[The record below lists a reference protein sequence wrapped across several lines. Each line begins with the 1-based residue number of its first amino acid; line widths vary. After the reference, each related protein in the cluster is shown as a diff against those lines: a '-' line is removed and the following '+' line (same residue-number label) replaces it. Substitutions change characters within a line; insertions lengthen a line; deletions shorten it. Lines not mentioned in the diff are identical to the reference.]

1 MSAAT
6 EKVHQMEDYQEKS
19 EVEAMGDAIAANVGD
34 SATRD
39 MGKVAM
45 LISIMVSVL
54 LVVFFYGLNQN
65 LSSLTS
71 EVKDLQS
78 VRGEVAD
85 LNAQMDVVD
94 GRLVE
99 LEKLPLK
106 TRHIIMDG
114 IIEEM
119 NQKAAYVGAQ
129 LSEEEQAKL
138 AKVQE
143 LLKDVQSGLQK

>member
-1 MSAAT
+1 MSAAS
-6 EKVHQMEDYQEKS
+6 EKVHQIEDYQQKS
-19 EVEAMGDAIAANVGD
+19 EVEAMGDKIAANVGD
-34 SATRD
+34 TAQRD
-39 MGKVAM
+39 MGKVA
-45 LISIMVSVL
+45 IIVSFMATVL

-65 LSSLTS
+65 LSSLTA
-71 EVKDLQS
+71 EVKDLQT

-85 LNAQMDVVD
+85 LNSQMAVVD

-99 LEKLPLK
+99 LEKLPTK

>member
-6 EKVHQMEDYQEKS
+6 EKVHQMEDYQAKS
-19 EVEAMGDAIAANVGD
+19 EVEVLGDQIAAGVGD
-34 SATRD
+34 TAQKD
-39 MGKVAM
+39 MGKVAII
-45 LISIMVSVL
+45 ISFMAVVL

-85 LNAQMDVVD
+85 LNAQMAVVD
-94 GRLVE
+94 GRIVE

-106 TRHIIMDG
+106 TKNIIMDG
-114 IIEEM
+114 ILDEM

-129 LSEEEQAKL
+129 LSPEEQAKL

-143 LLKDVQSGLQK
+143 LLRDVQSGLQK

>member
-6 EKVHQMEDYQEKS
+6 EKVHQMEDYQQNEDVLAEDVTAGVTETAQK
-19 EVEAMGDAIAANVGD
+19 
-34 SATRD
+34 D
-39 MGKVAM
+39 MGKVAII
-45 LISIMVSVL
+45 ISFMAVVL

-65 LSSLTS
+65 LTSLTA
-71 EVKDLQS
+71 EVKDLQT
-78 VRGEVAD
+78 VRGEVEA
-85 LNAQMDVVD
+85 LNTQMTVVD

-99 LEKLPLK
+99 LEKLPTK

>member
-6 EKVHQMEDYQEKS
+6 EKVHQIEDYQQNEEKLG
-19 EVEAMGDAIAANVGD
+19 EDIASGVGET
-34 SATRD
+34 AQKD
-39 MGKVAM
+39 MGKVAII
-45 LISIMVSVL
+45 ISFMAVVL

-65 LSSLTS
+65 LTSLTA
-71 EVKDLQS
+71 EVKDLQT
-78 VRGEVAD
+78 VRGDVEA
-85 LNAQMDVVD
+85 LNSQMAVVD

-99 LEKLPLK
+99 LEKLPTK

>member
-6 EKVHQMEDYQEKS
+6 EKVHQIEDYQQS
-19 EVEAMGDAIAANVGD
+19 EEVLGENIVSGVGET
-34 SATRD
+34 AQKD
-39 MGKVAM
+39 MGKVAII
-45 LISIMVSVL
+45 ISFMAVVL

-65 LSSLTS
+65 LTSLTA
-71 EVKDLQS
+71 EVKDLQT
-78 VRGEVAD
+78 VRGDVEA
-85 LNAQMDVVD
+85 LNSQMTVVD

-99 LEKLPLK
+99 LEKLPTK

>member
-6 EKVHQMEDYQEKS
+6 EKVHQMEDYQQNENVLAEDVAAGVS
-19 EVEAMGDAIAANVGD
+19 ETAQK
-34 SATRD
+34 D

-45 LISIMVSVL
+45 IISFMAVVL

-65 LSSLTS
+65 LTSLTS

-85 LNAQMDVVD
+85 LNSQMAVVD

-99 LEKLPLK
+99 LEKLPTK

-119 NQKAAYVGAQ
+119 NQKASYVGAQ
-129 LSEEEQAKL
+129 LGEEDQAKL

>member
-6 EKVHQMEDYQEKS
+6 EKVHQMEDYQQKD
-19 EVEAMGDAIAANVGD
+19 EVEAMGQNIAAGVGET
-34 SATRD
+34 AQKD
-39 MGKVAM
+39 MGKVAII
-45 LISIMVSVL
+45 ISFMAVVL

-65 LSSLTS
+65 LSNLTS

-78 VRGEVAD
+78 VRGEVAA
-85 LNAQMDVVD
+85 LNTQMEVVD
-94 GRLVE
+94 GRIVE
-99 LEKLPLK
+99 LEKLPTK

-129 LSEEEQAKL
+129 LSEAEQAKL
-138 AKVQE
+138 AQVQE

>member
-6 EKVHQMEDYQEKS
+6 EKVHQMEDYQQNEEVLAEDVASGVS
-19 EVEAMGDAIAANVGD
+19 ETAQK
-34 SATRD
+34 D
-39 MGKVAM
+39 MGKVAII
-45 LISIMVSVL
+45 ISFMAVVL

-65 LSSLTS
+65 LTSLTA
-71 EVKDLQS
+71 EVKDLQT
-78 VRGEVAD
+78 VRGDVEA
-85 LNAQMDVVD
+85 LNTQMTVVD

-99 LEKLPLK
+99 LEKLPTK

-119 NQKAAYVGAQ
+119 NQKASYVGAQ

-143 LLKDVQSGLQK
+143 LLRDVQSGLQK

>member
-6 EKVHQMEDYQEKS
+6 EKVHQMEDYQQNEDVLAEDVASGVS
-19 EVEAMGDAIAANVGD
+19 ETAQK
-34 SATRD
+34 D
-39 MGKVAM
+39 MGKVAII
-45 LISIMVSVL
+45 ISFMAVVL

-65 LSSLTS
+65 LSSLTA
-71 EVKDLQS
+71 EVKDLQT
-78 VRGEVAD
+78 VRGDVEA
-85 LNAQMDVVD
+85 LNTQMTVVD

-99 LEKLPLK
+99 LEKLPTK

-119 NQKAAYVGAQ
+119 NQKASYVGAQ

-143 LLKDVQSGLQK
+143 LLRDVQSGLQK

>member
-6 EKVHQMEDYQEKS
+6 EKVHQIEDYQQKS
-19 EVEAMGDAIAANVGD
+19 DVEAMGDKIAANVGD
-34 SATRD
+34 NAQRD
-39 MGKVAM
+39 MGKVA
-45 LISIMVSVL
+45 IIVSFMATVL

-65 LSSLTS
+65 LSSLTA

-85 LNAQMDVVD
+85 LNSQMAVVD

-99 LEKLPLK
+99 LEKLPTK

-114 IIEEM
+114 ILEEM

>member
-6 EKVHQMEDYQEKS
+6 EKVHQMEDYQQNEEVLVEDVASGVS
-19 EVEAMGDAIAANVGD
+19 ETAQK
-34 SATRD
+34 D
-39 MGKVAM
+39 MGKVAII
-45 LISIMVSVL
+45 ISFMAVVL

-65 LSSLTS
+65 LTSLTA
-71 EVKDLQS
+71 EVKDLQT
-78 VRGEVAD
+78 VRGDVEA
-85 LNAQMDVVD
+85 LNTQMTVVD

-99 LEKLPLK
+99 LEKLPTK

-119 NQKAAYVGAQ
+119 NQKASYVGAQ

>member
-6 EKVHQMEDYQEKS
+6 EKVHQMEDYQQNE
-19 EVEAMGDAIAANVGD
+19 EVLGENVTAGVTETA
-34 SATRD
+34 SKD
-39 MGKVAM
+39 MGKVAII
-45 LISIMVSVL
+45 ISFMAVVL

-65 LSSLTS
+65 LTSLTA
-71 EVKDLQS
+71 EVKDLQT
-78 VRGEVAD
+78 VRGEVEA
-85 LNAQMDVVD
+85 LNSQMDVVD

-99 LEKLPLK
+99 LEKLPTK

>member
-6 EKVHQMEDYQEKS
+6 EKVHQMEDYQQNE
-19 EVEAMGDAIAANVGD
+19 EALGENVAVGVTETA
-34 SATRD
+34 SKD
-39 MGKVAM
+39 MGKVAII
-45 LISIMVSVL
+45 ISFMAVVL

-65 LSSLTS
+65 LTSLTA
-71 EVKDLQS
+71 EVKDLQT
-78 VRGEVAD
+78 VRGEVEA
-85 LNAQMDVVD
+85 LNSQMDVVD

-99 LEKLPLK
+99 LEKLPTK

>member
-6 EKVHQMEDYQEKS
+6 EKVHQIEDYQQNE
-19 EVEAMGDAIAANVGD
+19 EVLGADIASGVGET
-34 SATRD
+34 AQKD
-39 MGKVAM
+39 MGKVAII
-45 LISIMVSVL
+45 ISFMAVVL

-65 LSSLTS
+65 LTSLTA
-71 EVKDLQS
+71 EVKDLQT
-78 VRGEVAD
+78 VRGDVEA
-85 LNAQMDVVD
+85 LNSQMAVVD

-99 LEKLPLK
+99 LEKLPTK

>member
-6 EKVHQMEDYQEKS
+6 EKVHQFEDYQKKP
-19 EVEAMGDAIAANVGD
+19 EVTPENVTEGITD
-34 SATRD
+34 NAHKD
-39 MGKVAM
+39 MGKIAVI
-45 LISIMVSVL
+45 ISIMAVVL

-65 LSSLTS
+65 LTSLTT
-71 EVKDLQS
+71 EVKDLQT
-78 VRGEVAD
+78 VRGEVAT
-85 LNAQMDVVD
+85 LNDQMSTVD
-94 GRLVE
+94 DRLVE
-99 LEKLPLK
+99 LEKMPMR

-119 NQKAAYVGAQ
+119 NQKAGYLGQQ

>member
-1 MSAAT
+1 
-6 EKVHQMEDYQEKS
+6 MEDYQQDEKVLGEDVAAGVS
-19 EVEAMGDAIAANVGD
+19 ETAQK
-34 SATRD
+34 D
-39 MGKVAM
+39 MGKVAII
-45 LISIMVSVL
+45 ISFMAVVL

-65 LSSLTS
+65 LTSLTA
-71 EVKDLQS
+71 EVKDLQG
-78 VRGEVAD
+78 VRGEVEA
-85 LNAQMDVVD
+85 LNSQMDVVD

-119 NQKAAYVGAQ
+119 NQKASYVGAQ
-129 LSEEEQAKL
+129 LGEEEQAKL